1 MYNLEEDII
10 SIFSYPNQDI
20 LAVTQNSVYKIC
32 IIKDGDSCINF
43 DNSNDWLLDTSG
55 NKIQSECDS
64 GKIKLMPEGICINK
78 EECDLN
84 FLTLNNEETECGL
97 CSYF

>member
-1 MYNLEEDII
+1 
-10 SIFSYPNQDI
+10 
-20 LAVTQNSVYKIC
+20 
-32 IIKDGDSCINF
+32 
-43 DNSNDWLLDTSG
+43 
-55 NKIQSECDS
+55 
-64 GKIKLMPEGICINK
+64 MPEGICINK